1 MHRLLS
7 LVLSCYL
14 MTSGSLVHAL
24 SIQVKDSELKPM
36 PDTIVWYISN
46 DQSKTHPNSE
56 NETIYIMDQQNKQF
70 APYVL
75 AVPSGGKVAFP
86 NSDSI
91 KHHVYSFSAA
101 KPFELK
107 LYQGVSHQP
116 LVFDKPGVVEL
127 GCNIHDWMLGY
138 ILVADSSVIGK
149 TDAQGRI
156 SLELPDVTGTLYIW
170 HPRFKQKSQPQQ
182 HIINQD
188 KQVEVIISQ
197 PLLPDLGG
205 FGNTDKLDE
214 YD

>member
-1 MHRLLS
+1 MS
-7 LVLSCYL
+7 FVCVAG
-14 MTSGSLVHAL
+14 TL
-24 SIQVKDSELKPM
+24 SIQVKSPDLKPLSNA
-36 PDTIVWYISN
+36 IVWYISN
-46 DQSKTHPNSE
+46 DKSKTQPNYN

-75 AVPSGGKVAFP
+75 AVPRGGKVTFP

-107 LYQGVSHQP
+107 LYQGASHQP

-138 ILVADSSVIGK
+138 ILVADSSVIAK
-149 TDAQGRI
+149 TN
-156 SLELPDVTGTLYIW
+156 SLGQTSLLLPDAAGILYIW
-170 HPRFKQKSQPQQ
+170 HPRFKQKNQPQQ
-182 HIINQD
+182 YIINQE
-188 KQVEVIISQ
+188 QPVEIIINQ
-197 PLLPDLGG
+197 PLLPDLKG
-205 FGNTDKLDE
+205 FGNTDKFDE